1 MNNLIIN
8 YRQLTC
14 LLALLTG
21 LTACVSTTPE
31 RDQAFGKAS
40 ATARQQMQLHPDYG
54 SNTDE
59 VQPMVTEMQ
68 SGIRAYQTNT
78 ILNNSGKPT
87 SPSYQ
92 ESITSGN

>member
-8 YRQLTC
+8 YHQLTC

-21 LTACVSTTPE
+21 LTACVSTTPQ

-59 VQPMVTEMQ
+59 VQPMAIEMQ